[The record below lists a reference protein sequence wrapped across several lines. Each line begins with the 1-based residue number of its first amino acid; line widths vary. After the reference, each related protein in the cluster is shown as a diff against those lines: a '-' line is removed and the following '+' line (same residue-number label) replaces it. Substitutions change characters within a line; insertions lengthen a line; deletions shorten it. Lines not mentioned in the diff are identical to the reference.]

1 MSDDLFKKI
10 KSLRNHMPGRNYEVG
25 YGKPPASTRFVKG
38 KSGNPKGR
46 PKGARNKLPAL
57 NEERLGDIIMT
68 EAYRLIKV
76 KNGTKTVSIPVA
88 QAVMRSLSIKAV
100 QGDQR
105 SQKVFTDLLS
115 KQEAK
120 DKKLHDGY
128 VDEMLEYKM
137 GWEAIIEGY
146 KRAGLKPPEPVPHPD
161 DIQIDFATGQIR
173 VTGPFTK
180 EEKENWDRLRKRKH
194 DAIRAIK
201 VYEQDLRDP
210 RNKGVIKQI
219 QDEIAFE
226 NSLIK
231 MISKVIP
238 E

>member
-10 KSLRNHMPGRNYEVG
+10 KSLKNRMPGRNYEVG

-105 SQKVFTDLLS
+105 SQKVFTDLLRCLIP
-115 KQEAK
+115 
-120 DKKLHDGY
+120 DFDG
-128 VDEMLEYKM
+128 
-137 GWEAIIEGY
+137 AIFSSEWRDALWDRFFTAAPQRQRRSVERYRIV
-146 KRAGLKPPEPVPHPD
+146 KRA
-161 DIQIDFATGQIR
+161 
-173 VTGPFTK
+173 
-180 EEKENWDRLRKRKH
+180 
-194 DAIRAIK
+194 
-201 VYEQDLRDP
+201 
-210 RNKGVIKQI
+210 
-219 QDEIAFE
+219 
-226 NSLIK
+226 
-231 MISKVIP
+231 
-238 E
+238 